1 MWRKYL
7 LPVTLTL
14 CVISDVIS
22 GQIHHSEPR
31 RARLRQLDYRRDF
44 TIGPDE
50 TDFIIG
56 PDETDFSFRA
66 ILRDMDIQIPVDQRR
81 PTSVSPILLSMM
93 CAYCRQQGNQPCIDR
108 ICSRTTVER
117 GSAVA

>member
-7 LPVTLTL
+7 LLVTLTL
-14 CVISDVIS
+14 CVISDGIS
-22 GQIHHSEPR
+22 GRDSNSGPR
-31 RARLRQLDYRRDF
+31 RGRLMQLDYRR
-44 TIGPDE
+44 
-50 TDFIIG
+50 DFIIG

-66 ILRDMDIQIPVDQRR
+66 ILRDMDIQIPVDPRI
-81 PTSVSPILLSMM
+81 PTKVSPILLSQM

>member
-7 LPVTLTL
+7 LLVTLTL
-14 CVISDVIS
+14 CVISDGIS
-22 GQIHHSEPR
+22 GRDSNSGPR
-31 RARLRQLDYRRDF
+31 RGRLMQLDYRR
-44 TIGPDE
+44 
-50 TDFIIG
+50 DFIIG
-56 PDETDFSFRA
+56 PDETDFTIGPDERA
-66 ILRDMDIQIPVDQRR
+66 K
-81 PTSVSPILLSMM
+81 VSPILLSQM

>member
-7 LPVTLTL
+7 LLVTLTL
-14 CVISDVIS
+14 CVISDGIS
-22 GQIHHSEPR
+22 GRDSNSGPR
-31 RARLRQLDYRRDF
+31 RGRLMQLDYRR
-44 TIGPDE
+44 
-50 TDFIIG
+50 
-56 PDETDFSFRA
+56 DFSFRA